1 MRRAI
6 AAALLLAVITSLAG
20 PALANTDAD
29 AIRAHSHAW
38 VRAFK
43 AGDIAALMQLY
54 TPDAEV
60 ALHGQ
65 PKLKGIA
72 AIRGYFAPRLKTP
85 PDADFL
91 LKEEGLEVHGRLAIF
106 LSRYWF
112 TLRADGKTVEDAG
125 RSLII
130 YRKGADGRWRIRV
143 DIDQASP
150 DVTFPPPP
158 DAR

>member
-1 MRRAI
+1 VRLAI
-6 AAALLLAVITSLAG
+6 AAALLQAAAPAVAG
-20 PALANTDAD
+20 PDED
-29 AIRAHSHAW
+29 AIRAHGHEW

-43 AGDIAALMQLY
+43 AGDIEALMRLY

-65 PKLKGIA
+65 PKLKGVA
-72 AIRGYFAPRLKTP
+72 AIRGYFTPRLKTP

-91 LKEEGLEVHGRLAIF
+91 LKEESLEVHGDMAIF

-112 TLRADGKTVEDAG
+112 TLRTGGKAVEDAG
-125 RSLII
+125 RSLIV
-130 YRKGADGRWRIRV
+130 YRKGSDGRWRIRV

-150 DVTFPPPP
+150 DVTLPPPP

>member
-1 MRRAI
+1 VKAAI
-6 AAALLLAVITSLAG
+6 AAALLLAAAPAFAG
-20 PALANTDAD
+20 PDED
-29 AIRAHSHAW
+29 AIRAHGHAW

-43 AGDIAALMQLY
+43 AGDIEALMRLY

-65 PKLKGIA
+65 PKLKGID
-72 AIRGYFAPRLKTP
+72 AIRGYFTPRLKTP

-91 LKEEGLEVHGRLAIF
+91 LKEESLEVHGNLAIF

-112 TLRADGKTVEDAG
+112 TLRTGGKAVEDAG
-125 RSLII
+125 RSLIV
-130 YRKGADGRWRIRV
+130 YRKGTDGKWRIRV